1 MAYWEFLDYITE
13 DHRNPV
19 LGWYGALEPQ
29 VQADFDL
36 LVIALSETEDWDEVK
51 ERKRKYKELIRH
63 YSGMYELIFKV
74 GRKNFRPLGILRR
87 SERQFVFLGGCEKH
101 TFWTVPPN
109 AFEGAYKLK
118 GQFDLGR
125 GTTRAHV

>member
-13 DHRNPV
+13 DYCNPV
-19 LGWYGALEPQ
+19 QDWWGTLEPQ
-29 VQADFDL
+29 AQADFDL
-36 LVIALSETEDWDEVK
+36 LVVALSETEDWDEVK
-51 ERKRKYKELIRH
+51 ERKRKYKELVRF
-63 YSGMYELIFKV
+63 YPGMYELIFKV

-101 TFWTVPPN
+101 PFWTVPPN
-109 AFEGAYKLK
+109 AFESAYKLK